1 MKVNQDAVLIE
12 FVKNSSDEEI
22 SFLSSKLVER
32 LQDDLADV
40 LDYVGRNGSKH
51 HNIDNLFRSAS
62 NCWEIYDLCDA
73 LQKVVCSEFEKRKI
87 NIRTRN

>member
-22 SFLSSKLVER
+22 NFLSSKLTER

-40 LDYVGRNGSKH
+40 LDYVGRNGSKPWEPA
-51 HNIDNLFRSAS
+51 NITFSKKRSGS
-62 NCWEIYDLCDA
+62 N
-73 LQKVVCSEFEKRKI
+73 
-87 NIRTRN
+87 